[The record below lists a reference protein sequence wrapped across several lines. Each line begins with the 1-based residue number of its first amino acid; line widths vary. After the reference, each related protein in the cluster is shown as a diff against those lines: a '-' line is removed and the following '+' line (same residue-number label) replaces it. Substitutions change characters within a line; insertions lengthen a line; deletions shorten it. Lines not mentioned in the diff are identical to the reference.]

1 MKFNK
6 SSQLLLVSA
15 ASLLAAGLTTAC
27 STNTVDFVYVAS
39 SQAAG
44 TNNYGE
50 IDVFEINRVSGFMRQ
65 IPTSPFPSG
74 GRDPVSEAVT
84 GDYATLYV
92 ANKDDSNIV
101 QFFIG
106 PDGKIYPQNTY
117 DTTGNYSATG
127 TGSPTGIFPVAV
139 AVNGPNLFVVNTYQP
154 LPSCVPTDPCSGS
167 LGVYPIQPAT
177 KGSNPTPS
185 GALGSPVA
193 NLSNGA
199 NYWPLTLPGKPNDVI
214 VPTAVNVLKSGAYVY
229 VAAYDTTASPSV
241 GYVFG
246 FWVAPSGATTSPNG
260 VTCPPLPAGLT
271 AYPTGTLCSLTGS
284 PFAAGAHPSAIASD
298 STSSYFYVT
307 DSPNGKIF
315 GYSVASGAPVALPGS
330 PYPAGNQPSAIAVDP
345 KYPFAY
351 VANALDGNVSA
362 YSIGSNGALS
372 SVGTY
377 AAGIDPVAIAVDPGT
392 EHFVFTANFLAN
404 GASGTVSNF
413 EMNTTAG
420 TLVNTQHSPYTTNAL
435 PTAVAAVP
443 HNVTP

>member
-1 MKFNK
+1 MRMKFNK

-44 TNNYGE
+44 TSNYGE

-74 GRDPVSEAVT
+74 GRDPVAEAVT
-84 GDYATLYV
+84 GDYTTLYV
-92 ANKDDSNIV
+92 LNKDDSNIV

-117 DTTGNYSATG
+117 DTTGNYSTTG
-127 TGSPTGIFPVAV
+127 AGSAVGIFPMAA
-139 AVNGPNLFVVNTYQP
+139 AVNGSNLFVVNTYQP
-154 LPSCVPTDPCSGS
+154 LPSCVPTNPCSGS
-167 LGVYPIQPAT
+167 VGVYPIQPGSG
-177 KGSNPTPS
+177 KGDNAVPS
-185 GALGSPVA
+185 GALGTPIVNS
-193 NLSNGA
+193 STGA

-214 VPTAVNVLKSGAYVY
+214 VPTAVNVLKSGAFVF
-229 VAAYDTTASPSV
+229 VTAYDSTASPSV
-241 GYVFG
+241 GYLFG
-246 FWVAPSGATTSPNG
+246 FSVGSGGALTPLGIQVAG
-260 VTCPPLPAGLT
+260 VQ
-271 AYPTGTLCSLTGS
+271 
-284 PFAAGAHPSAIASD
+284 PSAIASD
-298 STSSYFYVT
+298 SSSHIYVT
-307 DSPNGKIF
+307 DSASGKIF
-315 GYSVASGAPVALPGS
+315 GYSVASGAYVSLPGS
-330 PYPAGNQPSAIAVDP
+330 PYPSGNQPSAIAVDP
-345 KYPFAY
+345 NYPFAY

-372 SVGTY
+372 SAGNY
-377 AAGIDPVAIAVDPGT
+377 AAGIDPVAIAIDPGT
-392 EHFVFTANFLAN
+392 EHFVFTINFLAN
-404 GASGTVSNF
+404 GANGTVSNF